1 MYLCLIVILPSPI
14 PKSNRVRKIIF
25 LSDNSDI
32 VIVFDVRFDYVSI
45 AIDIINKIL
54 YIIVIFL
61 CESCFTLKLC
71 FISLFLAYI
80 IMSDIIWNISCHKF
94 CVVSLIVNMCLG
106 IIYLS
111 FDKLG

>member
-32 VIVFDVRFDYVSI
+32 VIVFDVRFDYVSV

-54 YIIVIFL
+54 YIIVIFYVGVLLHLNFVLYLYFWLILL
-61 CESCFTLKLC
+61 C
-71 FISLFLAYI
+71 
-80 IMSDIIWNISCHKF
+80 
-94 CVVSLIVNMCLG
+94 LI
-106 IIYLS
+106 
-111 FDKLG
+111 